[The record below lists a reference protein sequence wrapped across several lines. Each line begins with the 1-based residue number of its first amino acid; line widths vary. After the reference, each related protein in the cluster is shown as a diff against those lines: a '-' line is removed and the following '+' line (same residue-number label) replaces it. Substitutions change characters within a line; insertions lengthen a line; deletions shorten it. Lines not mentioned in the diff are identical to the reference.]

1 MFLACK
7 IWTMSW
13 SIVMVVSVSVMEWF
27 KLSFMSWSEEL
38 QESRVLKV
46 KDLKV
51 ESGSLFRLLIV
62 CSLVWRS
69 FVKLVW
75 VILRSSSLTCSWC
88 SILVTIDCIF
98 LLASSFWIKVV
109 VLVSILSFVLILFDM
124 ISDVACYIV
133 TKMWLV
139 GVIYDAYIL

>member
-88 SILVTIDCIF
+88 SILVTMDCIF